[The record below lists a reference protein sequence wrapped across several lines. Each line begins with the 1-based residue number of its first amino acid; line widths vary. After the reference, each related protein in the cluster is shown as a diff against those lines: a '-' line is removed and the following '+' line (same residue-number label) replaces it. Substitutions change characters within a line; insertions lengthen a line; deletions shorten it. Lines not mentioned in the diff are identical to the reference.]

1 VGQEV
6 TEERTFSGQ
15 EKDIIDYMTE
25 KGSITTLEAFGIGVA
40 RLASRVYD
48 LRTKGIP
55 IKREMVDVL
64 NRKGEKCRVAR
75 YWLAA

>member
-25 KGSITTLEAFGIGVA
+25 NGSITTLEAFGIGVA
-40 RLASRVYD
+40 RLASRVFD

>member
-1 VGQEV
+1 M

-25 KGSITTLEAFGIGVA
+25 NGSITTLEAFGIGVA
-40 RLASRVYD
+40 RLASRVFD

-55 IKREMVDVL
+55 IKSEMVDVL